1 MAARAV
7 VGGGVALGGCGAL
20 ERQATYIEV
29 TGIKEEDEQFLI
41 EVIKQAMGE
50 ETSPPTRREG
60 EDQLLFV
67 EAINE
72 AMEETPAV
80 IKDEEDQP
88 LLAEAA
94 NEAVVDV
101 MGEEHPTLTAC
112 EDDRET
118 GAD

>member
-7 VGGGVALGGCGAL
+7 GEEEEARWA
-20 ERQATYIEV
+20 V

-50 ETSPPTRREG
+50 ETSLPTRREG
-60 EDQLLFV
+60 EDQVSFV

-72 AMEETPAV
+72 AMGEETPAGV
-80 IKDEEDQP
+80 KNEEDQL
-88 LLAEAA
+88 LLAEAV
-94 NEAVVDV
+94 NEAVIDV
-101 MGEEHPTLTAC
+101 TEEEYPTLTAC